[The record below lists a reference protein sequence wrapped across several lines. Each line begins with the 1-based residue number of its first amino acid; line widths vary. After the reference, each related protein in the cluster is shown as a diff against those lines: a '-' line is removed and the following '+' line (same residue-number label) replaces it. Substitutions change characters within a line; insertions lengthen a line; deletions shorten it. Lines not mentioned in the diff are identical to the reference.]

1 MYIPNKTFRVLC
13 SASVA
18 SVMKELTLLQLSP
31 FGHVR
36 ALYTCPCTH
45 VGTLVRCALRLSDN
59 AVVARVPVPRGV
71 LMLLL
76 MLVKKD
82 RNKCSCSNR
91 CACGRQGGAPSSSQL
106 PCTFNPLHWQ
116 LLDQDSLRRCMSRHR
131 FTGISCYRRVSDI
144 RLNSWSNSICSL
156 KRKLDSPLAAVRVHQ
171 FTDGRSRR
179 ARLQ

>member
-1 MYIPNKTFRVLC
+1 MRVRCVRYERADPFATFSFRPCACPVH
-13 SASVA
+13 
-18 SVMKELTLLQLSP
+18 MP
-31 FGHVR
+31 
-36 ALYTCPCTH
+36 LYPCGDF
-45 VGTLVRCALRLSDN
+45 GTLRVAAFGQRGCGACACTQG
-59 AVVARVPVPRGV
+59 AGV